1 MIRYDE
7 SEFEA
12 GTDNPCYQDD
22 NITIKCNWQDEDAYP
37 FGYWEVNFDGEE
49 KFIVGD
55 NGSMHS
61 NACGK
66 AAREYFVSC
75 YMSEVEEDAEIVETA
90 WKKYED
96 AQKLANDAYTA
107 YKNEL
112 SKFIEKHGGYHKT
125 VTSPTTLFDFFFD
138 HFLF

>member
-75 YMSEVEEDAEIVETA
+75 YMSEVEEDAEIVD
-90 WKKYED
+90 D
-96 AQKLANDAYTA
+96 AID
-107 YKNEL
+107 EL
-112 SKFIEKHGGYHKT
+112 LDTVNYSHLKEGASCFIETTCIKVSLNVEDVSPQALISVVPT
-125 VTSPTTLFDFFFD
+125 VLYITL
-138 HFLF
+138 

>member
-66 AAREYFVSC
+66 GAREYFVSC
-75 YMSEVEEDAEIVETA
+75 YMSEIEEDAEIVD
-90 WKKYED
+90 D
-96 AQKLANDAYTA
+96 AIDELLDTLKMGNYT
-107 YKNEL
+107 YNSE
-112 SKFIEKHGGYHKT
+112 E
-125 VTSPTTLFDFFFD
+125 
-138 HFLF
+138 

>member
-49 KFIVGD
+49 KFVVGD

-61 NACGK
+61 DACGK

-75 YMSEVEEDAEIVETA
+75 YMSEIEEDAEIVDDAIDELLDTLKMETIPIIV
-90 WKKYED
+90 KK
-96 AQKLANDAYTA
+96 
-107 YKNEL
+107 KNL
-112 SKFIEKHGGYHKT
+112 FQKT
-125 VTSPTTLFDFFFD
+125 VVIQYLFMIIIMII
-138 HFLF
+138 